1 MTCLFLSGG
10 LWNLLSLL
18 GGWREYGVGGGASPK
33 SPLGAKHW
41 ESWYLQVRPSLE
53 LTLTKRSD
61 LAATCIQCLG
71 NMEVQG

>member
-1 MTCLFLSGG
+1 M
-10 LWNLLSLL
+10 
-18 GGWREYGVGGGASPK
+18 GWGGASPR

-61 LAATCIQCLG
+61 LAAMCIQRLG